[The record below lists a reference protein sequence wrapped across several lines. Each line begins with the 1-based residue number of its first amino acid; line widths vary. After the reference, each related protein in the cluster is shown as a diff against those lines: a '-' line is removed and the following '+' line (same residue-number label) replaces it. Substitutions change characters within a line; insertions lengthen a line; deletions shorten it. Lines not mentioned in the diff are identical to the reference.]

1 MQELVSDT
9 WLDLSIPNIPF
20 TQLAPH
26 IAERFLQLQ
35 YMEHLVASASRNASP
50 VTVRARMELTQQ
62 QNQQQQTQQ
71 QPQQD

>member
-35 YMEHLVASASRNASP
+35 YMEHLVASASRNTSP

-62 QNQQQQTQQ
+62 QNQQQQAQQ
-71 QPQQD
+71 QPQED